1 MGDELNPC
9 ISLKWFSSWLKHLF
23 KMTVVPDQLRS
34 RKKTIESSLWCKME
48 HTFSSRTTHVR
59 EHTCEAPGKF
69 DIVTTRAIHPL
80 RRSAAAAAHNP
91 RLHNCGATC
100 HPSSPNNWSMYRGH
114 VICWVKDSVVGWLIR
129 SRSNNSYWTNL
140 PEQLV
145 NWTKTTCPKC

>member
-1 MGDELNPC
+1 
-9 ISLKWFSSWLKHLF
+9 
-23 KMTVVPDQLRS
+23 
-34 RKKTIESSLWCKME
+34 ME

-114 VICWVKDSVVGWLIR
+114 VICWVKGSVVRCMFCFEICTPERRVGEKGGSANFIR
-129 SRSNNSYWTNL
+129 KHMEPLTQEITSPLYLHPSRVLFGGVW
-140 PEQLV
+140 V
-145 NWTKTTCPKC
+145 